1 MPCIALYR
9 ALLKKGPSQEEA
21 YTLMRKYMMEKVAA
35 GTHRSM
41 VKMEVAPGFYAM
53 DSRDFVSVV
62 CRTEL
67 WENMQRRSRGF
78 SGVTIRKCLWHTTC
92 RENGCAELCRL
103 FCGADDVTYGGLS
116 KIGFSRTKALSNGE
130 DGCDF
135 LFL

>member
-1 MPCIALYR
+1 
-9 ALLKKGPSQEEA
+9 
-21 YTLMRKYMMEKVAA
+21 MRKYMMEKVAA

-53 DSRDFVSVV
+53 DSGGFVSVV

-67 WENMQRRSRGF
+67 GENMQRRSRVF
-78 SGVTIRKCLWHTTC
+78 SGVTIRKCLWYTAC
-92 RENGCAELCRL
+92 QENGCAELCRL

-116 KIGFSRTKALSNGE
+116 KIGFSRTKTLSNGE

-135 LFL
+135 LFYRK

>member
-1 MPCIALYR
+1 
-9 ALLKKGPSQEEA
+9 
-21 YTLMRKYMMEKVAA
+21 MRKYMMEKVAA

>member
-1 MPCIALYR
+1 M
-9 ALLKKGPSQEEA
+9 Q
-21 YTLMRKYMMEKVAA
+21 KYMMEKVAA

-62 CRTEL
+62 RRTEL
-67 WENMQRRSRGF
+67 WEAPQSGF
-78 SGVTIRKCLWHTTC
+78 FCVSIRKCLWHTAC
-92 RENGCAELCRL
+92 RENGCAEPCRL

-116 KIGFSRTKALSNGE
+116 KIGFSRTKTLSNGE

-135 LFL
+135 LFYRK

>member
-1 MPCIALYR
+1 
-9 ALLKKGPSQEEA
+9 
-21 YTLMRKYMMEKVAA
+21 MRKYMMEKVAA

-53 DSRDFVSVV
+53 DSGGFVSVV
-62 CRTEL
+62 RRTEL
-67 WENMQRRSRGF
+67 WENMRRRSRGF
-78 SGVTIRKCLWHTTC
+78 SGVTIRKCLWHTAC

>member
-1 MPCIALYR
+1 MPCIALYQ

-53 DSRDFVSVV
+53 DSGSFVSVV

-67 WENMQRRSRGF
+67 GENMQRRSRVF
-78 SGVTIRKCLWHTTC
+78 SGVTIRKCLWHTAC

-103 FCGADDVTYGGLS
+103 FCGAS
-116 KIGFSRTKALSNGE
+116 KMRAQDTIKMGPK
-130 DGCDF
+130 
-135 LFL
+135 

>member
-1 MPCIALYR
+1 
-9 ALLKKGPSQEEA
+9 
-21 YTLMRKYMMEKVAA
+21 MRKYMMEKVAA

-67 WENMQRRSRGF
+67 WENMQRRSRVF
-78 SGVTIRKCLWHTTC
+78 SGGTIRKCLWHTAC

-103 FCGADDVTYGGLS
+103 FCGADDVTYGGPS
-116 KIGFSRTKALSNGE
+116 KIGFRGQRL
-130 DGCDF
+130 
-135 LFL
+135 

>member
-1 MPCIALYR
+1 MIAVHR
-9 ALLKKGPSQEEA
+9 AVSGLAEKCPSQEEA
-21 YTLMRKYMMEKVAA
+21 YTLMRKYMLEKVAA

-41 VKMEVAPGFYAM
+41 FEMEVEPSFYTM
-53 DSRDFVSVV
+53 DSGGL
-62 CRTEL
+62 C
-67 WENMQRRSRGF
+67 QRGVQNGAMGGYVAPQ
-78 SGVTIRKCLWHTTC
+78 SGIFWRHWHTAC

>member
-1 MPCIALYR
+1 MIAAHR
-9 ALLKKGPSQEEA
+9 AVSCLAEKGPSQEEA

-53 DSRDFVSVV
+53 DSGGFVSVV

-78 SGVTIRKCLWHTTC
+78 SGVTWHTAC

-116 KIGFSRTKALSNGE
+116 KIGFSRTKTLSNGE